1 MTDDFVSDWSDV
13 MTKPDDPFYTFAK
26 KIIETP
32 KVVFTKTLKKSQW
45 ANTAIATGDLVDE
58 IVKMKSE
65 DGRNII
71 VYGGASFDSSLIK
84 AGLVDEFHLFINP
97 TAIGSGMTIFKDIN
111 EMQKFT
117 LVKSTAFRCG
127 IVELHYEPNRASQK

>member
-1 MTDDFVSDWSDV
+1 MNS
-13 MTKPDDPFYTFAK
+13 
-26 KIIETP
+26 
-32 KVVFTKTLKKSQW
+32 KKSQW
-45 ANTAIATGDLVDE
+45 ANTAIATGDLMDE
-58 IVKMKSE
+58 IVKIKSE

-117 LVKSTAFRCG
+117 
-127 IVELHYEPNRASQK
+127 SQQRFAAE

>member
-1 MTDDFVSDWSDV
+1 MTDDFVSDWSDI

-32 KVVFTKTLKKSQW
+32 KVVFTKTLKKSQC

-84 AGLVDEFHLFINP
+84 AGLVDEFHLFINR